1 MVSVDLAVVGSGS
14 AAFAAAI
21 HARDLGRSVV
31 LVERG
36 TVGGTCVNV
45 GCIPSKSLIAAAN
58 ERWRAARNAFPGV
71 ATSAG
76 EVDMRELLRGAG
88 EIVGA
93 LRQRKYLDL
102 AAQHGIDLRSGEARF
117 VAPDELQVDGER
129 LEARAVIIATGSAP
143 TVPPIPGLRDAGYLT
158 STTLL
163 ELDELPP
170 SMVVLG
176 GGYVGLEYAQAFSR
190 LGSSVTLIA
199 RSGIAKNEEPPI
211 RDALREALRGEGI
224 TLIEQATV
232 RRVERMGEL
241 RRVHLDTS
249 DGARSVDGHAL
260 LVATGRRANTEP
272 LGLAQAGI
280 ETDATGFVIIDE
292 QMATTN
298 DWVWAAGDCCD
309 VPQFVY
315 VAAQMGLTAATNA
328 LERADRSI
336 DFSALP
342 RITFTDPTLA
352 AVGLTEEQA
361 HAQGIDCRCHTI
373 DLEPASRPWV
383 DRDLRGAIRIVAR
396 RDNEQVIGM
405 SVLAAH
411 AEHVILAGQLAVRHE
426 LTLSDLRASWTPY
439 LTLGEAVKLTAVS
452 FERDPSQLSCCA

>member
-1 MVSVDLAVVGSGS
+1 MGVDLAVVGSGS

-71 ATSAG
+71 TTSAG
-76 EVDMRELLRGAG
+76 AVDMRALLGGVG
-88 EIVGA
+88 EIVGT
-93 LRQRKYLDL
+93 LQQRKYVDL
-102 AAQHGIDLRSGEARF
+102 AATHGIELRMGEARF
-117 VAPDELQVDGER
+117 VAPDELLVDGER
-129 LEARAVIIATGSAP
+129 LDAQAVIVATGSAP
-143 TVPPIPGLRDAGYLT
+143 AVPPIAGLREAGYLT

-163 ELDELPP
+163 ELEVLPP

-199 RSGIAKNEEPPI
+199 RSGIAKHEEPPI
-211 RDALREALRGEGI
+211 RDALRDALRDEGI
-224 TLIEQATV
+224 TVIEQATV
-232 RRVERMGEL
+232 RRVDRAGEV

-260 LVATGRRANTEP
+260 LVATGRRPTTDG
-272 LGLAQAGI
+272 LGLEHAGI
-280 ETDATGFVIIDE
+280 ETDASGAVVVDAR
-292 QMATTN
+292 MATTN
-298 DWVWAAGDCCD
+298 DRVWAAGDCCD

-315 VAAQMGLTAATNA
+315 VAAQMGLTAAANA
-328 LERADRSI
+328 LEHADRSI
-336 DFSALP
+336 DFRALP

-352 AVGLTEEQA
+352 AVGLTEAQA

-373 DLEPASRPWV
+373 DLAPASRPWV

-405 SVLAAH
+405 SVLASH
-411 AEHVILAGQLAVRHE
+411 AEHVILAGQLAIRHE
-426 LTLSDLRASWTPY
+426 LTLSDLRSSWTPY